1 VDAKL
6 LAIALA
12 CLVLSCGGAQN
23 DFNMSFPP
31 SPERHATRAA
41 HAGAAIKPLGLLEPI
56 ELVSAGMTRDA
67 YYYVELRDADG
78 VRVHVSQVARR
89 RDRDRGFRLGEM
101 TLRTV
106 MGTEISVETG
116 SDLEAAIYGLLIRWS
131 ESHPMNYAIQV
142 DNATNDDRVLYFGNA
157 FLNVTDW
164 RFAPSL
170 SVRAIQ

>member
-1 VDAKL
+1 
-6 LAIALA
+6 
-12 CLVLSCGGAQN
+12 
-23 DFNMSFPP
+23 
-31 SPERHATRAA
+31 
-41 HAGAAIKPLGLLEPI
+41 
-56 ELVSAGMTRDA
+56 MTRDA
-67 YYYVELRDADG
+67 HYYVELRDADG

-157 FLNVTDW
+157 FLNVMDW